1 VVVAAGLI
9 MIGVF
14 TSFVFSDD
22 VVTKEI
28 GFALAVGVL
37 VDAFLVRLTLVPAVM
52 ALLGRRAW
60 WLPRW
65 LDRAI
70 PNVDIEGLKLDENLA
85 KEASPAAVGAGMHP
99 DGDR

>member
-1 VVVAAGLI
+1 
-9 MIGVF
+9 
-14 TSFVFSDD
+14 

-52 ALLGRRAW
+52 TLLGRTAW
-60 WLPRW
+60 WLPNW

-70 PNVDIEGLKLDENLA
+70 PNVDVEGLKLEENLA
-85 KEASPAAVGAGMHP
+85 KEASPAAAGGGAAP
-99 DGDR
+99 DAG